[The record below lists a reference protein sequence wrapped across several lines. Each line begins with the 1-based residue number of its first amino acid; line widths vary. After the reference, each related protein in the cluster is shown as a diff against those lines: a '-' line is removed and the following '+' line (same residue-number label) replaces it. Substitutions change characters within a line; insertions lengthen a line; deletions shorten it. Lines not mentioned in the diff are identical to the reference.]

1 MNIMKL
7 PIIYQATV
15 IAVVSFLLLMFLIN
29 EGVIALDVSGLLTY
43 YSFQVFT
50 VLLASV
56 LGGILIGMFIATRAL
71 SNQGF
76 TPFEVSMLK
85 LRDDVHNLEKEIKVI
100 SKDLEKDKNN
110 KENGE

>member
-15 IAVVSFLLLMFLIN
+15 IAVVSFLLLMLLIN

-85 LRDDVHNLEKEIKVI
+85 LRDDVHNLEKEIMAI
-100 SKDLEKDKNN
+100 SKSLENDENN

>member
-1 MNIMKL
+1 MNVMKL

-15 IAVVSFLLLMFLIN
+15 VAVISFLLLMLLIN

-56 LGGILIGMFIATRAL
+56 LGGILII
-71 SNQGF
+71 
-76 TPFEVSMLK
+76 
-85 LRDDVHNLEKEIKVI
+85 
-100 SKDLEKDKNN
+100 
-110 KENGE
+110 

>member
-15 IAVVSFLLLMFLIN
+15 VAVVSFLLLMILIN

-85 LRDDVHNLEKEIKVI
+85 LRDDVHNLEKEIMAI
-100 SKDLEKDKNN
+100 SKSLEKDENN

>member
-1 MNIMKL
+1 MNVMKL

-15 IAVVSFLLLMFLIN
+15 VAVISFLLLMLLIN

-85 LRDDVHNLEKEIKVI
+85 LRDDVHNLEKEIKAI
-100 SKDLEKDKNN
+100 SKDLEKDKNS